1 MFHIEHSGQLMI
13 AYLLHH
19 YIPCVLFMTGLLAG
33 TVDAIAGGGGLISL
47 PVLLSVG
54 VPPHLALG
62 TNKLQ
67 GMIGTAVATHTYYR
81 QGWIKWKGLCKG
93 LLFSFCGALLGAMMS
108 QFTSSQLLKKEIPLL
123 LLLILLA
130 VIFLPRLGARDEK
143 PKMPANGFYAIFGT
157 LLGFYDGFLGPG
169 VGAFWVFVLVFFL
182 GQNLLR
188 ATAYTK
194 VFNLNTNMA
203 ALICFALGNNIDYL
217 LALCMALGQLIGGRV
232 GARLAI
238 WQGTKLV
245 RPVFIVVVSATIMA
259 LILRNYTSS
268 FAFIPK
274 LQQMNM
280 TLLTIGVIITV
291 ALMGFWS
298 RKYVK
303 NKKN

>member
-1 MFHIEHSGQLMI
+1 MA

-19 YIPCVLFMTGLLAG
+19 YIPYVLFITGLLAG

-47 PVLLSVG
+47 PVLLGVG

-81 QGWIKWKGLCKG
+81 QGWVKWEGLWRG

-108 QFTSSQLLKKEIPLL
+108 QFISSQLLKKEIPLL
-123 LLLILLA
+123 LLLILLCI
-130 VIFLPRLGARDEK
+130 IFLPRLGAQDEK
-143 PKMPANGFYAIFGT
+143 PKMLESTFYAIFGT

-169 VGAFWVFVLVFFL
+169 VGSFWVFVLVFFL

-194 VFNLNTNMA
+194 VFNLNTNVA
-203 ALICFALGNNIDYL
+203 AFICFAMGNNIDYL
-217 LALCMALGQLIGGRV
+217 LALCMAAGQLIGGRV

-238 WQGTKLV
+238 WQGIKLV
-245 RPVFIVVVSATIMA
+245 RPVFILVVSATIMI
-259 LILRNYTSS
+259 LILRNYTDFS
-268 FAFIPK
+268 AFILG
-274 LQQMNM
+274 LQQMNV
-280 TLLTIGVIITV
+280 TLLIIGVIITV
-291 ALMGFWS
+291 AAIGFWS
-298 RKYVK
+298 KNYVT